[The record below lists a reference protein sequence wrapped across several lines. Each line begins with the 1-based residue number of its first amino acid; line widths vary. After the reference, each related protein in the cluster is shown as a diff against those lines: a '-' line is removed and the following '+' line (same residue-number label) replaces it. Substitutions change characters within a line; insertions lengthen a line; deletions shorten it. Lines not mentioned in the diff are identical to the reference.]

1 MFYNDCY
8 GYGYPTVINTGG
20 ANGNGAWG
28 SDGIWAILLLA
39 LLGGFGGRGYGGGYG
54 GGSEFVGYELG
65 KVATQADVAS
75 GFNNSAVLSN
85 QNDLK
90 LAIANEFAEV
100 DNAIC
105 TLGYQNQQG
114 FNQISREIST
124 CCCDIRTSLLE
135 NRYLNERQT
144 CDLITNQNANTQR
157 IIDWLANKELCDAKA
172 ENIALKGEIS
182 NYRQT
187 NAIVGALSPV
197 QPVPSYLVPNPNC
210 CYGNFGLGGYGFG
223 FNNGGCVGIQ

>member
-20 ANGNGAWG
+20 SNGNGAWG

-54 GGSEFVGYELG
+54 AGNEFVGYELG

-90 LAIANEFAEV
+90 LAIANGFAGV
-100 DNAIC
+100 DNAVC

-114 FNQISREIST
+114 INQISREIST

-187 NAIVGALSPV
+187 NAIVGALSPA

-210 CYGNFGLGGYGFG
+210 CYGNFGLGYGFG
-223 FNNGGCVGIQ
+223 FNNGGCAGIQ